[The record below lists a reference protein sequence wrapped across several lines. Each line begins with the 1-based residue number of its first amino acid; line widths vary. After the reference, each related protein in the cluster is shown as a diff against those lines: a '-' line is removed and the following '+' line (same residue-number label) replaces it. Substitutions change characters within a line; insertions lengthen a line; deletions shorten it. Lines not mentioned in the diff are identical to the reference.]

1 MIKKINYNHSLIF
14 FISCI
19 FLSSFDYLRS
29 NSFILICFFLILI
42 LGVSH
47 GALDNIKGR
56 KLIKILKIKNISYFY
71 LVYIL
76 IGLGIILLWII
87 FPQSLLLLFLII
99 ASYHFGKEDSEF
111 MSKNQKQSFLLKT
124 FKGSIIIV
132 SPLLFNQNKTLEIFN
147 SINFDLSNTLLV
159 KTEFLVILLLL
170 SFISNLILSFNKNY
184 DEKSVLLM
192 DFFSIITLNIFL
204 NPLLAF
210 TIYFC
215 FLHSFRHSIKLIF
228 ELNKNFKKGIFIYIK
243 KALPLTFITGI
254 IFIVALNFLNHE
266 FKLNE
271 SVNMVI
277 FIGLASL
284 TFPHILLE
292 YLIEKNEK

>member
-56 KLIKILKIKNISYFY
+56 KLIKILRIKNISYFY

-76 IGLGIILLWII
+76 IGLGIILLWIL

-111 MSKNQKQSFLLKT
+111 ISKNQKQSFLLKT

-147 SINFDLSNTLLV
+147 SINFNLSNTLLV

-228 ELNKNFKKGIFIYIK
+228 ELNKNFKIGIFLFIK

>member
-56 KLIKILKIKNISYFY
+56 KLIKILKIKNISFFY

-76 IGLGIILLWII
+76 IGLGIILLWIL

-111 MSKNQKQSFLLKT
+111 IIKNQKQSFLLKT

-132 SPLLFNQNKTLEIFN
+132 SPLLLNQNKTLEIFN

-228 ELNKNFKKGIFIYIK
+228 ELNKNFKKGIFLFIK
-243 KALPLTFITGI
+243 KALPLTLITGI

>member
-76 IGLGIILLWII
+76 IGLGIILLWIL

-111 MSKNQKQSFLLKT
+111 
-124 FKGSIIIV
+124 
-132 SPLLFNQNKTLEIFN
+132 
-147 SINFDLSNTLLV
+147 
-159 KTEFLVILLLL
+159 
-170 SFISNLILSFNKNY
+170 ILS
-184 DEKSVLLM
+184 
-192 DFFSIITLNIFL
+192 
-204 NPLLAF
+204 
-210 TIYFC
+210 
-215 FLHSFRHSIKLIF
+215 LI
-228 ELNKNFKKGIFIYIK
+228 
-243 KALPLTFITGI
+243 
-254 IFIVALNFLNHE
+254 
-266 FKLNE
+266 
-271 SVNMVI
+271 
-277 FIGLASL
+277 
-284 TFPHILLE
+284 HI
-292 YLIEKNEK
+292 

>member
-1 MIKKINYNHSLIF
+1 MIKKINYNHSLVF

-71 LVYIL
+71 LLYIL
-76 IGLGIILLWII
+76 IGLGIILLWIL

-111 MSKNQKQSFLLKT
+111 ISKNQKQSFLLKT

-159 KTEFLVILLLL
+159 KIEFLLILLLL
-170 SFISNLILSFNKNY
+170 SFVSNLILSFNKNY

-228 ELNKNFKKGIFIYIK
+228 ELNKNFKKGIFIFIK

>member
-1 MIKKINYNHSLIF
+1 MIKRINYNHSLIF

-71 LVYIL
+71 LLYIL
-76 IGLGIILLWII
+76 IGLGIILLWIR

-111 MSKNQKQSFLLKT
+111 ISKNQKQSFLLKT

-132 SPLLFNQNKTLEIFN
+132 SPLFFNQNKTLEIFN

-228 ELNKNFKKGIFIYIK
+228 ELNKNFKKVVFLFIK

>member
-76 IGLGIILLWII
+76 IGLGIILLWIL

-111 MSKNQKQSFLLKT
+111 ISKNQKQSFLLKT

-147 SINFDLSNTLLV
+147 SINFDLSNTLLI
-159 KTEFLVILLLL
+159 KIEFLVILLFL

-184 DEKSVLLM
+184 DEKSILLM

-228 ELNKNFKKGIFIYIK
+228 ELNKNLKKGIFLFVK

-254 IFIVALNFLNHE
+254 IFIVALNFLNYE

>member
-19 FLSSFDYLRS
+19 FLSSIDYLRS

-76 IGLGIILLWII
+76 IGLGIVLLWIL

-111 MSKNQKQSFLLKT
+111 ISKNKKESFFLKT

-147 SINFDLSNTLLV
+147 SINFDLSNTLLI
-159 KTEFLVILLLL
+159 KTELLVILLIL

-228 ELNKNFKKGIFIYIK
+228 ELNKNFKIGIFLFIK

>member
-1 MIKKINYNHSLIF
+1 MIKKINYSHSLIF

-19 FLSSFDYLRS
+19 FLSAFDYLRS

-76 IGLGIILLWII
+76 IGLGIILLWIL

-111 MSKNQKQSFLLKT
+111 ISKNQKQSFLLKT

-228 ELNKNFKKGIFIYIK
+228 ELNKNFKKGIFLFIK

>member
-1 MIKKINYNHSLIF
+1 MINRINYHHSLIF
-14 FISCI
+14 FISSI

-76 IGLGIILLWII
+76 IGLGIILLWIL

-111 MSKNQKQSFLLKT
+111 ISKNKKESFFLKT

-159 KTEFLVILLLL
+159 KIEFLVILLLL

-184 DEKSVLLM
+184 DEKSILFM

-228 ELNKNFKKGIFIYIK
+228 ELNKNFKIGIFLFIK

-254 IFIVALNFLNHE
+254 IFIVALNFLKYE

>member
-76 IGLGIILLWII
+76 IGLGIILLWIL

-111 MSKNQKQSFLLKT
+111 ISKNQKQSFLLKT

-170 SFISNLILSFNKNY
+170 SFISNLILS
-184 DEKSVLLM
+184 
-192 DFFSIITLNIFL
+192 
-204 NPLLAF
+204 
-210 TIYFC
+210 
-215 FLHSFRHSIKLIF
+215 SFRHSIKLIF
-228 ELNKNFKKGIFIYIK
+228 ELNKNFKIGIFLFIK

>member
-111 MSKNQKQSFLLKT
+111 ISKNQKQSFLLKT

-184 DEKSVLLM
+184 DEKTVLLM

-228 ELNKNFKKGIFIYIK
+228 ELNKNFKKGIFIFIK

-266 FKLNE
+266 FKPNE

>member
-19 FLSSFDYLRS
+19 FLSSLDYLRS

-76 IGLGIILLWII
+76 IGLGIILLWIL

-111 MSKNQKQSFLLKT
+111 ISKNKKESFFLKT

-184 DEKSVLLM
+184 DEKSILLM

-210 TIYFC
+210 TVYFC

-228 ELNKNFKKGIFIYIK
+228 ELNKNFKKGIFLFIK

>member
-14 FISCI
+14 FILCI

-76 IGLGIILLWII
+76 IGLGIILLWIL

-111 MSKNQKQSFLLKT
+111 ISKNKKESFLLKT

-210 TIYFC
+210 TIYF
-215 FLHSFRHSIKLIF
+215 
-228 ELNKNFKKGIFIYIK
+228 
-243 KALPLTFITGI
+243 
-254 IFIVALNFLNHE
+254 
-266 FKLNE
+266 
-271 SVNMVI
+271 
-277 FIGLASL
+277 
-284 TFPHILLE
+284 
-292 YLIEKNEK
+292 

>member
-1 MIKKINYNHSLIF
+1 M
-14 FISCI
+14 
-19 FLSSFDYLRS
+19 
-29 NSFILICFFLILI
+29 
-42 LGVSH
+42 
-47 GALDNIKGR
+47 
-56 KLIKILKIKNISYFY
+56 
-71 LVYIL
+71 
-76 IGLGIILLWII
+76 
-87 FPQSLLLLFLII
+87 
-99 ASYHFGKEDSEF
+99 
-111 MSKNQKQSFLLKT
+111 
-124 FKGSIIIV
+124 
-132 SPLLFNQNKTLEIFN
+132 
-147 SINFDLSNTLLV
+147 LV

-228 ELNKNFKKGIFIYIK
+228 ELNKNFKIGIFLFIK

>member
-76 IGLGIILLWII
+76 IGLGIILLWIL

-111 MSKNQKQSFLLKT
+111 ISKNQKQSFLLKT

-147 SINFDLSNTLLV
+147 SINFNLSNSLLV
-159 KTEFLVILLLL
+159 KTELLVILLLL

-228 ELNKNFKKGIFIYIK
+228 ELNKNFKKGIFLFIK

>member
-76 IGLGIILLWII
+76 IGLGIILLWIL

-111 MSKNQKQSFLLKT
+111 ISKNQKQSFLLKT

-228 ELNKNFKKGIFIYIK
+228 ELNKNVKKGIFIYIK

>member
-29 NSFILICFFLILI
+29 NSFILIFFLILI

-76 IGLGIILLWII
+76 IGLGIILLWIL

-111 MSKNQKQSFLLKT
+111 ISKNQKQSFLLKT

-228 ELNKNFKKGIFIYIK
+228 ELNKNFKKGIFLFIK

-254 IFIVALNFLNHE
+254 IFMVALNFLNHE

>member
-71 LVYIL
+71 LVYIF
-76 IGLGIILLWII
+76 IGLGIVLLWIL

-111 MSKNQKQSFLLKT
+111 ISKNQKQSFLLRT

-228 ELNKNFKKGIFIYIK
+228 ELNKNFKIGIFLFIK

-254 IFIVALNFLNHE
+254 IFIIALNFLNHE

>member
-71 LVYIL
+71 LVYIF
-76 IGLGIILLWII
+76 IGLGIVLLWIL

-111 MSKNQKQSFLLKT
+111 ISKNQKQSFLLRT

-228 ELNKNFKKGIFIYIK
+228 ELNKNFKIGIFLFIK

-254 IFIVALNFLNHE
+254 IFIVALNFLNYE

>member
-111 MSKNQKQSFLLKT
+111 ISKNQKQSFLLKT

-228 ELNKNFKKGIFIYIK
+228 ELNKNFKKGIFIFIK

-277 FIGLASL
+277 FIG
-284 TFPHILLE
+284 
-292 YLIEKNEK
+292 

>member
-1 MIKKINYNHSLIF
+1 
-14 FISCI
+14 
-19 FLSSFDYLRS
+19 
-29 NSFILICFFLILI
+29 

-71 LVYIL
+71 LIYIL
-76 IGLGIILLWII
+76 IGLGIILLWIL

-111 MSKNQKQSFLLKT
+111 ISKNQKQSFLLKT

-228 ELNKNFKKGIFIYIK
+228 ELNKNFKKGIFIFIK

>member
-1 MIKKINYNHSLIF
+1 MIKKINYSHSLIF

-19 FLSSFDYLRS
+19 FLSAFDYLRS

-76 IGLGIILLWII
+76 IGLGIILLWIL

-111 MSKNQKQSFLLKT
+111 ISKNKKESFLLKT

-228 ELNKNFKKGIFIYIK
+228 ELNKNFKKGIFLFIK

>member
-14 FISCI
+14 FILCI

-71 LVYIL
+71 LAYIL
-76 IGLGIILLWII
+76 IGLGIILLWIL

-111 MSKNQKQSFLLKT
+111 ISKNKKESFFLKT

-228 ELNKNFKKGIFIYIK
+228 ELNKNFKKGIFLFIK

>member
-76 IGLGIILLWII
+76 IGLGNILLWIL

-111 MSKNQKQSFLLKT
+111 ISKNQKQSFLLKT
-124 FKGSIIIV
+124 LKGSIIIV
-132 SPLLFNQNKTLEIFN
+132 SPLLFNQSKTLEIFN

-228 ELNKNFKKGIFIYIK
+228 ELNKNFKKGIFLFIK

>member
-19 FLSSFDYLRS
+19 FLSSLDYLRS

-76 IGLGIILLWII
+76 IGLGIILLWIL

-111 MSKNQKQSFLLKT
+111 ISKNQKQSFLLKT

-147 SINFDLSNTLLV
+147 SINFDLSNTLLI
-159 KTEFLVILLLL
+159 KIEFLVILLFL

-228 ELNKNFKKGIFIYIK
+228 ELNKNFKKGIFLFIK

>member
-1 MIKKINYNHSLIF
+1 
-14 FISCI
+14 
-19 FLSSFDYLRS
+19 
-29 NSFILICFFLILI
+29 
-42 LGVSH
+42 LGISH

-56 KLIKILKIKNISYFY
+56 KLVKILKIKNIFYFY
-71 LVYIL
+71 LAYIL
-76 IGLGIILLWII
+76 IGLGIIIFWIL
-87 FPQSLLLLFLII
+87 FPKSLLLLFLMI

-111 MSKNQKQSFLLKT
+111 MDKNKKGNFFLKT

-132 SPLLFNQNKTLEIFN
+132 TPLLFNQSKTLKIFS

-159 KTEFLVILLLL
+159 ETEFLVILLLL
-170 SFISNLILSFNKNY
+170 SFISNLILSFEKNY
-184 DEKSVLLM
+184 DEKSILLM
-192 DFFSIITLNIFL
+192 DFFSIVTLNIFL

-228 ELNKNFKKGIFIYIK
+228 ELNKNFKKGIFLFIK
-243 KALPLTFITGI
+243 KSLPLTLITGI
-254 IFIVALNFLNHE
+254 IFIVALNFLNYE
-266 FKLNE
+266 FMLNE

>member
-14 FISCI
+14 FILCI

-71 LVYIL
+71 LAYIL
-76 IGLGIILLWII
+76 IGLGIILLWIL

-111 MSKNQKQSFLLKT
+111 ISKNKKQSIFLKT

-159 KTEFLVILLLL
+159 KIEFLVILLLL
-170 SFISNLILSFNKNY
+170 SFVSNLILSFNKNY
-184 DEKSVLLM
+184 DEKSILFM

-228 ELNKNFKKGIFIYIK
+228 ELNKNFKIGIFLFIK

-254 IFIVALNFLNHE
+254 IFIVALNFLNYE

>member
-76 IGLGIILLWII
+76 IGLGIILLWIL

-111 MSKNQKQSFLLKT
+111 ISKNQKQSFLLKT

-170 SFISNLILSFNKNY
+170 SFVSNLILSFNKNY
-184 DEKSVLLM
+184 DEKTVLLM

-228 ELNKNFKKGIFIYIK
+228 ELNKNFKKGIFIFIK

>member
-1 MIKKINYNHSLIF
+1 MIKRINYNHSLIF

-71 LVYIL
+71 LLYIL
-76 IGLGIILLWII
+76 IGLGIILLWIL

-111 MSKNQKQSFLLKT
+111 ISKNQKQSFLLKI
-124 FKGSIIIV
+124 FKGSIIII

-228 ELNKNFKKGIFIYIK
+228 ELNKNFKKGIFLFIK
-243 KALPLTFITGI
+243 KALPLTLITGI

>member
-1 MIKKINYNHSLIF
+1 MINKINYHHSLIF

-19 FLSSFDYLRS
+19 FLSSLDYLRS

-42 LGVSH
+42 LGISH

-56 KLIKILKIKNISYFY
+56 KLFKILKIKNISYFY
-71 LVYIL
+71 LAYIL
-76 IGLGIILLWII
+76 IGLGIVILWIL
-87 FPQSLLLLFLII
+87 FPQSLLLLFLIT

-111 MSKNQKQSFLLKT
+111 ISKNNKQSIFLKT
-124 FKGSIIIV
+124 LKGSIIIV
-132 SPLLFNQNKTLEIFN
+132 SPLIFNQNKTLEIFS

-159 KTEFLVILLLL
+159 EIEFLVIILLL
-170 SFISNLILSFNKNY
+170 SFLSNLILSFNKSY
-184 DEKSVLLM
+184 DEKSILLM

-228 ELNKNFKKGIFIYIK
+228 ELNKNFKKGIFLFIK
-243 KALPLTFITGI
+243 KAFPLTIITGI
-254 IFIVALNFLNHE
+254 IFLVALNFLNYE

>member
-56 KLIKILKIKNISYFY
+56 KLIKILKIKNIFYFY

-76 IGLGIILLWII
+76 IGLGIILLWIL

-111 MSKNQKQSFLLKT
+111 ISKNQKQSFLLKT

-147 SINFDLSNTLLV
+147 SINFGLSNTLLV

-228 ELNKNFKKGIFIYIK
+228 ELNKNLKKGIFLFVK

-254 IFIVALNFLNHE
+254 IFIVALNFLNYE

>member
-19 FLSSFDYLRS
+19 FLSSIDYLRS

-76 IGLGIILLWII
+76 IGLGIILLWIL
-87 FPQSLLLLFLII
+87 FPQSLMLLFLII

-111 MSKNQKQSFLLKT
+111 ISKNQKQSFLLKT

-159 KTEFLVILLLL
+159 KNEFLVILLLL

-228 ELNKNFKKGIFIYIK
+228 ELNKNFKKGIFLFIK

-254 IFIVALNFLNHE
+254 IFIVVLNFLNYE

>member
-19 FLSSFDYLRS
+19 FLSSFDYFRS

-76 IGLGIILLWII
+76 IGLGIILLWIL

-111 MSKNQKQSFLLKT
+111 ISKNKKESFFLKT

-228 ELNKNFKKGIFIYIK
+228 ELNKNFKKGIFLFIK

>member
-76 IGLGIILLWII
+76 IGLGIILLWIL

-111 MSKNQKQSFLLKT
+111 ISKNQKQSFLLKT

-147 SINFDLSNTLLV
+147 SINFDLSNTLLI

-184 DEKSVLLM
+184 DEKTVLLM

-228 ELNKNFKKGIFIYIK
+228 ELNKNFKKGIFIFIK

>member
-1 MIKKINYNHSLIF
+1 M
-14 FISCI
+14 
-19 FLSSFDYLRS
+19 
-29 NSFILICFFLILI
+29 
-42 LGVSH
+42 
-47 GALDNIKGR
+47 
-56 KLIKILKIKNISYFY
+56 
-71 LVYIL
+71 
-76 IGLGIILLWII
+76 LWIL
-87 FPQSLLLLFLII
+87 FPKSLLLVFIII

-111 MSKNQKQSFLLKT
+111 IIKNKEESFFLKT

-132 SPLLFNQNKTLEIFN
+132 SPLIFNQNKTLEIFS

-159 KTEFLVILLLL
+159 EIEFLVVLLLI
-170 SFISNLILSFNKNY
+170 SFISNLILSLNKNY
-184 DEKSVLLM
+184 DEKSILLM

-228 ELNKNFKKGIFIYIK
+228 ELNKNFKKGIFLFIK
-243 KALPLTFITGI
+243 KALPLTLITGI